1 MKRGEVML
9 KRTIHLVQFLLLL
22 FIMFVWIVSLGD
34 NGTQQNQPSTII
46 NGVHGFLLFLWIA
59 TYVIQISYKKWFVNI
74 LCWAA
79 FISFYLFLFL
89 YGINSLNTYFY

>member
-1 MKRGEVML
+1 ML
-9 KRTIHLVQFLLLL
+9 KRTIHLVQILLLL
-22 FIMFVWIVSLGD
+22 FIMFVWIVSLSD

-46 NGVHGFLLFLWIA
+46 NGVYGFLLFLWIA

-79 FISFYLFLFL
+79 FISFYLFLSL